1 MINAERV
8 EVLPR
13 VVEDTRSY
21 YWLGFTP
28 QRARDDQRHE
38 VSVVLA
44 NPEFRVRLR
53 SGFLDSS
60 RDTEVSMAK
69 MGRDFARFNQGQP
82 LTRERLRQWRKA
94 LGVRVTF
101 YEVEPVVRKVLD
113 STVVKSTR
121 EQ

>member
-1 MINAERV
+1 MTSAERV
-8 EVLPR
+8 ARNIAANYGREALR
-13 VVEDTRSY
+13 
-21 YWLGFTP
+21 WLIAGF
-28 QRARDDQRHE
+28 
-38 VSVVLA
+38 
-44 NPEFRVRLR
+44 
-53 SGFLDSS
+53 
-60 RDTEVSMAK
+60 DTETSMAK
-69 MGRDFARFNQGQP
+69 MGRDFARFNRGQP